1 MRALELGG
9 CGFKVQAKSL
19 LSCAARQCAMASQPV
34 HSPSLR
40 LSTAEFDSYIRGYH
54 VYQVVWTPVV
64 GEMLLLKQ
72 EPTNTMD
79 VSAVAVC
86 KENEIVGHVR
96 FNISSLISQFLRRDY
111 NKGFAEVTLLLTMF
125 QFETEHS
132 GSFHYTIMCFI
143 HH

>member
-9 CGFKVQAKSL
+9 CGFKESL
-19 LSCAARQCAMASQPV
+19 LRLAV
-34 HSPSLR
+34 LR
-40 LSTAEFDSYIRGYH
+40 DNVQWHRNQFIQLSTAEFDSFIRGYH

-86 KENEIVGHVR
+86 KENEIVGHVLFDITVSAKR
-96 FNISSLISQFLRRDY
+96 L
-111 NKGFAEVTLLLTMF
+111 
-125 QFETEHS
+125 
-132 GSFHYTIMCFI
+132 
-143 HH
+143 

>member
-9 CGFKVQAKSL
+9 CGFKVQASAQI
-19 LSCAARQCAMASQPV
+19 SCPARQCAMASQPV

-72 EPTNTMD
+72 DPTNTMD

-86 KENEIVGHVR
+86 KEMKSWAMFLSI
-96 FNISSLISQFLRRDY
+96 LISQFLRRDC
-111 NKGFAEVTLLLTMF
+111 NKGFAEVTGPRVNRGAGYGLEIPCVYKLYGPKPY
-125 QFETEHS
+125 S
-132 GSFHYTIMCFI
+132 Y
-143 HH
+143 